1 MNFFS
6 AIPPKD
12 VKDVPIE
19 DTTKNNT
26 KVIVIVLTLLALLI
40 LITLIVFY
48 VTYVR
53 RRNFKKQGN
62 FHGSIH
68 LFTIKQTSFVTPK
81 LKSRG
86 LLAVVILLSTRSVL
100 WNIFCQTISVDCC
113 CCLVNIVFGC
123 LISRQAYF
131 TRRQSRCTYGYG
143 ATPQKCLVCIKETNL
158 LTEWLIFVD

>member
-1 MNFFS
+1 MRINSIKLTKLQVIVNLLS

-12 VKDVPIE
+12 VKDVPTE
-19 DTTKNNT
+19 GTTKNNT

-40 LITLIVFY
+40 LITLTVFY

-81 LKSRG
+81 LKSRR
-86 LLAVVILLSTRSVL
+86 LFAIAILLSTRYL
-100 WNIFCQTISVDCC
+100 LPADFC
-113 CCLVNIVFGC
+113 
-123 LISRQAYF
+123 
-131 TRRQSRCTYGYG
+131 
-143 ATPQKCLVCIKETNL
+143 
-158 LTEWLIFVD
+158 